1 MKNIKNVNTIKK
13 ETNVTNIS
21 EQNVN
26 NVASDTETLPVAPI
40 AKKIEKTVEPVAQ
53 EEVGCTGKNA
63 PDADTVKE
71 PTFVVEE
78 RQLVKPR
85 KPRKKIEK
93 MTDKVYIEF
102 AGLQIN
108 IQEVV
113 ESAKEHYKALFEKE
127 NEAINSIAVYVK
139 PEERVAYY
147 AVNGIG
153 SDDYKVGI

>member
-26 NVASDTETLPVAPI
+26 NVAVDTETLPVAPI
-40 AKKIEKTVEPVAQ
+40 AKKAEKLVEPIVQ
-53 EEVGCTGKNA
+53 KEVVCVSESVSNA
-63 PDADTVKE
+63 NAVKG

-93 MTDKVYIEF
+93 MTDKVYVEF